1 MSIPKHFRM
10 AMSTIK
16 DVSYDNSNHV
26 YMTDSELPVYNFD
39 TIKDWYAS
47 ELAVDENKLDVKS
60 NDALYITSDS
70 ILFIEFKNGNIDKG
84 NEKAALKRKIYDSYI
99 ILFDEITNAKDVV
112 LGFRSSLGF
121 MLKHADYILVYNGEK
136 NPSSKKNVIRHGY
149 LEKGNIDIKPRFGLS
164 IFEGYLFRKVRTYT
178 EEEFQKNFVE
188 RVCGGEKYI

>member
-84 NEKAALKRKIYDSYI
+84 NEKAALKRKIVAIHQQSVPVYI
-99 ILFDEITNAKDVV
+99 KRICPQNKL
-112 LGFRSSLGF
+112 
-121 MLKHADYILVYNGEK
+121 
-136 NPSSKKNVIRHGY
+136 
-149 LEKGNIDIKPRFGLS
+149 
-164 IFEGYLFRKVRTYT
+164 
-178 EEEFQKNFVE
+178 
-188 RVCGGEKYI
+188 